1 MFGAS
6 GTVFSG
12 GSLRSISQKGE
23 VMDQVNV
30 SWYVEDVSAHSA
42 PVLIAGLPGVGH
54 VGKLVVDHLVQV
66 LSAEKVAE
74 ITSTLFPPQ
83 MYLGENAV
91 LRLPRNEVFFVP
103 ASGVSPALLLLAGD
117 CQSTTPEGHYVL
129 AEAYL
134 RVLDLLGVQRIYTL
148 GGYGI
153 GTMVDHP
160 RVLSALSSAS
170 LKEEVLGA
178 GALVS
183 SEEPVGGIIG
193 AAGLLIT
200 LGRLHGIDGVA
211 LLGETSGYLVDPVSA
226 TAVLD
231 VLERL
236 AGIQADRTELT
247 ELADQ
252 MMSEVAAIASSMQNR
267 APDDLRYIG

>member
-1 MFGAS
+1 
-6 GTVFSG
+6 
-12 GSLRSISQKGE
+12 
-23 VMDQVNV
+23 MDQVNV

-226 TAVLD
+226 TAVMD

>member
-1 MFGAS
+1 
-6 GTVFSG
+6 
-12 GSLRSISQKGE
+12 
-23 VMDQVNV
+23 MDQVNV

-178 GALVS
+178 GAPVS